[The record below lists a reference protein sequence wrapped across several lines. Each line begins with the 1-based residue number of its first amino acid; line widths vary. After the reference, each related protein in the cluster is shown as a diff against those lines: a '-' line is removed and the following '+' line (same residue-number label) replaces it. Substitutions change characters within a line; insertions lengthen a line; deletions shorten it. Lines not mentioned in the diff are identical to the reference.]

1 MTTQPPDAPP
11 VTQPARACL
20 VRLAGALVAVDVR
33 YAREVVVFEEYT
45 PVPLAPAHL
54 IGVVNLR
61 GQLMPLVDIRAFL
74 GLELARAT
82 RDAKALVVEH
92 DHMPAAFL
100 IDDAVGL
107 ETLES
112 LSGPDR
118 EAGAFTVGRL
128 EREGETVTLLDV
140 ARILGAVG
148 GTLEATREEG

>member
-1 MTTQPPDAPP
+1 MIIEPAAAPRGA
-11 VTQPARACL
+11 QQARACL
-20 VRLAGALVAVDVR
+20 VRLAGALFAVDVR

-61 GQLMPLVDIRAFL
+61 GQVMPLVDTRAFV

-92 DHMPAAFL
+92 EHLPAAFL

-107 ETLES
+107 ETLVSAPAADGET
-112 LSGPDR
+112 GV
-118 EAGAFTVGRL
+118 FTAGRL
-128 EREGETVTLLDV
+128 EREGGAVMLLDV
-140 ARILGAVG
+140 ARILEAVG
-148 GTLEATREEG
+148 GAVEATREES